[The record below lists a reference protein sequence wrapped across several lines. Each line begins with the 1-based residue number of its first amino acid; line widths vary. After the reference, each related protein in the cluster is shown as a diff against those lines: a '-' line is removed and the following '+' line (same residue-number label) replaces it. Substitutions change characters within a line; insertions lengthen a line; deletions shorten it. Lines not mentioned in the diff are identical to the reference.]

1 MENAAGPILP
11 TSRLERLKKRPEF
24 LTAQAGAKAG
34 TPGFLMTRA
43 HQPNQAGRVR
53 VGFTVTKKVGKAVAR
68 NRIKR
73 RLKEAAQQ
81 VFAAQ
86 SLASHD
92 FVIIARPAAETRNFA
107 LLLDDMKR
115 ALLRLAAPPK

>member
-1 MENAAGPILP
+1 L
-11 TSRLERLKKRPEF
+11 RLERIRKRPDF

-34 TPGFLMTRA
+34 TPGFLMIKGQA
-43 HQPNQAGRVR
+43 PNPSGRVR
-53 VGFTVTKKVGKAVAR
+53 VGFTVTRKVGKAVTR

-73 RLKEAAQQ
+73 RLKEAARR
-81 VFAAQ
+81 VFAAE
-86 SLASHD
+86 APPAHD

-115 ALLRLAAPPK
+115 ALLRLASPPK